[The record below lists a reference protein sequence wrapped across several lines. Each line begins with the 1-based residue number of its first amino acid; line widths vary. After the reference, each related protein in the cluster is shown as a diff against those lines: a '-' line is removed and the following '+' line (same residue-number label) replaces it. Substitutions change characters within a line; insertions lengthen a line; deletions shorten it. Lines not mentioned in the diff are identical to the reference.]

1 MPYLFGLFLYAFNF
15 FCIFHVLKTGRDRSW
30 VFILIIAPGIGSAA
44 YFLIEIL
51 PAMQQSR
58 TARKVA
64 GGLADAV
71 APERRLRQLQE
82 QLEMADTA
90 DTRRLLGEELI
101 RHNRAAEAVQIVEPA
116 LAGVHEQDPS
126 LLLVLAQ
133 ALFDSGEPSR
143 ALATLDR
150 LQEHNPGFQSRE
162 GHMLYARSLEA
173 AGRDAEAIEEY
184 RSLIGYA
191 LGPEAQVRLGLLL
204 KKHGE
209 AEQAKFAFA
218 EAVRTY
224 GKRRRQLDPQ
234 AREWLVA
241 AERNLA

>member
-1 MPYLFGLFLYAFNF
+1 MPYLFGLLLYAFNF
-15 FCIFHVLKTGRDRSW
+15 FCIIHVLKTKRDMYW
-30 VFILIIAPGIGSAA
+30 IFILIIAPGIGSAA
-44 YFLIEIL
+44 YFLMEIL
-51 PAMQQSR
+51 PEMRQSR
-58 TARKVA
+58 TARVVA

-82 QLEMADTA
+82 QLEIADTA
-90 DTRRLLGEELI
+90 ETRRLLGEELI
-101 RHNRAAEAVQIVEPA
+101 RHNRAAEAVKIVEPA
-116 LAGVHEQDPS
+116 LSGVHDQDPS
-126 LLLVLAQ
+126 LLLILAE
-133 ALFDSGEPSR
+133 AYFGSGEASR
-143 ALATLDR
+143 ALETLDR

-162 GHMLYARSLEA
+162 GHMLYARCLEA
-173 AGRDAEAIEEY
+173 LGRDQEAIEEY

-204 KKHGE
+204 QKQGQT
-209 AEQAKFAFA
+209 ADAKQAFA

-234 AREWLVA
+234 AREWLVT